1 MCQLVLAYDS
11 WGLQW
16 AGQDLS
22 GFTKLKFFHY
32 RRRKELEDI
41 PDQSTAPPFPS
52 LKYHILLEKPW
63 DTLSIPGQKILL
75 GTVHCWGWDFLVCN
89 MDSKLW
95 KRMAMSIGQ
104 TVMPKVHT
112 KPSKSLRSSSHVHLL
127 VVSSYPPKQQ
137 SSRWSSAW
145 DQR

>member
-1 MCQLVLAYDS
+1 MLAYDS

-41 PDQSTAPPFPS
+41 PDQSSTPPSPCWKYHRRQAQEKEKPRASLGRRPS
-52 LKYHILLEKPW
+52 LGLFIVGDGIFFSATEIASSGK
-63 DTLSIPGQKILL
+63 GA
-75 GTVHCWGWDFLVCN
+75 
-89 MDSKLW
+89 
-95 KRMAMSIGQ
+95 AMSIGQ
-104 TVMPKVHT
+104 TMMPKDHT

-127 VVSSYPPKQQ
+127 VVSSYPTKT
-137 SSRWSSAW
+137 AEE
-145 DQR
+145 